1 MQSQNKI
8 NSALRADTR
17 KLIPLAQDQ
26 ICTQQSRQRWHRTP
40 LLTLPEHCIK
50 HTLGTLGVAARLGTE
65 MAFYLA
71 RTSPTSWPGSSS
83 VTAARRRR
91 RGWRRRPRTPAA
103 PLVQSSHTE
112 AARRAGRT
120 GSPSVSNVR
129 QPARLPGA
137 DESRVDDGRRRGA
150 AAGRRS
156 GGYSARVRSGQRP
169 SGSGV
174 ASRGQ
179 ADSRARQLGPRGVA
193 ESLVGLGLG

>member
-40 LLTLPEHCIK
+40 LLALPEHCIK

-83 VTAARRRR
+83 STPSKTRLAPPSAHTRSAAGPVQPHGGRPPRRENRE
-91 RGWRRRPRTPAA
+91 PVSQQRTP
-103 PLVQSSHTE
+103 T
-112 AARRAGRT
+112 RAVTRGGQIGRA
-120 GSPSVSNVR
+120 SCRERVCHNV
-129 QPARLPGA
+129 
-137 DESRVDDGRRRGA
+137 
-150 AAGRRS
+150 
-156 GGYSARVRSGQRP
+156 
-169 SGSGV
+169 
-174 ASRGQ
+174 
-179 ADSRARQLGPRGVA
+179 
-193 ESLVGLGLG
+193 